1 MIQVQRHKSD
11 NGFSR
16 RRGRFSLNLGAVS
29 LLALG
34 ASLVMLAAPQQSLAQ
49 QTPTQAAASPLDE
62 LEEIIVT
69 GTRISGFTA
78 PTPLTSIG
86 AVEMQ
91 DRGVSTVADLLRD
104 VPQLKVNQNIGKS
117 SEPIGA
123 SNADL
128 RGLGTQRTLVLINGN
143 RVGVT
148 DPAGTIDTNIIPVAL
163 IKNVEIVTGGA
174 SAAYGSDAVAGVVNF
189 VLDKSF
195 EGARA
200 DVSYGVSDYGDFR
213 RPKASVAVGHSF
225 LDGKM
230 HAEIAGDFLH
240 NSGQT
245 SQAERPWGRNRTVQL
260 TNSAYTP
267 TNGQPRLLI
276 VDNGVFSQMT
286 PGGVV
291 GLSGGKNTL
300 AQSLAA
306 QLGFAPGTGVQF
318 GANGQPI
325 PFEYGTNIGGTY
337 MQGGNG
343 YQVIDDGNLLPE
355 IERESGYG
363 RISMEATED
372 ITLFADMLYSQVHAE
387 SDLAPNPD
395 TGTLQIRNDNAFLA
409 SSVKAAM
416 AALKLTSIPFGR
428 INVEDGNSIFKTTTK
443 ARRWSFG
450 AEGSLGGT
458 WSWSTTGQISRNTY
472 DQAALNNRITQR
484 WNYGIDS
491 VVNPATGQPIC
502 RVQLNNPNPTAA
514 QDPYGDIRGCVPI
527 NPFGAGSISP
537 QAQAY
542 YRGTSTTYAEMRQEV
557 YAANISGSPFAT
569 WAGPVSVAAGAEYRT
584 EKTVQTSDANSAVSR
599 WRSINAQPFTGDY
612 NVKEGYTEIVVP
624 LAENAPLANKLELN
638 AAARYTDYSTSGVVW
653 AWKVGGNYEPVADV
667 RFRGTISRDIRA
679 PNNFEL
685 FSRGNQVINQIID
698 PRTNI
703 GRQTTQITGGNP
715 ELLPEKADTYSA
727 GVVYQPGWLSGF
739 RASFDYYNIKVKD
752 AISVVAAQDIVNFCF
767 KGQSVFCS
775 GVIQVN
781 DIITGV
787 NIIPF
792 NANSQKV
799 AGEDLEVEY
808 NFDLELAGTDGDM
821 RLRLLVNHADKLS
834 TTANG
839 VTNDYVGLAGISPP
853 PQGIPEWRV
862 NLNANYSFDDWKV
875 GVGYRYISGGKI
887 DTRFNRTVLDIA
899 DNRIKGIGYFDANLS
914 WDATDNVTLYGSVE
928 NLTNEDPP
936 ITPNGIVQPTIANSP
951 FFDNRGRY
959 WVIGARAK
967 F

>member
-1 MIQVQRHKSD
+1 MVQEMCAGSHADMPR
-11 NGFSR
+11 NGG
-16 RRGRFSLNLGAVS
+16 GRSFRLGMVS
-29 LLALG
+29 LLALC
-34 ASLVMLAAPQQSLAQ
+34 APLAAPLAAAQ
-49 QTPTQAAASPLDE
+49 QPAGPSGAEPMQALDE
-62 LEEIIVT
+62 IVVT

-78 PTPLTSIG
+78 PTPLTSVG

-91 DRGVSTVADLLRD
+91 DRGVSTVSDLLRD

-128 RGLGTQRTLVLINGN
+128 RGLGTQRTLVLMNGN
-143 RVGVT
+143 RVGAT
-148 DPAGTIDTNIIPVAL
+148 DPAGTIDTNIVPVAL
-163 IKNVEIVTGGA
+163 IRNVEIVTGGA

-189 VLDKSF
+189 VLDKTF
-195 EGARA
+195 QGAKA
-200 DVSYGVSDYGDFR
+200 DISYGVTDYGDFR
-213 RPKASVAVGHSF
+213 RPKASVAVGHGF
-225 LDGKM
+225 LDGKL
-230 HAEIAGDFLH
+230 HATLAADFLH

-260 TNSAYTP
+260 TNAAYTP

-276 VDNGVFSQMT
+276 VENGVFSQMT

-291 GLSGGKNTL
+291 GLQGGRNTL

-318 GANGQPI
+318 GPNGQPL
-325 PFEYGTNIGGTY
+325 PFEYGTNVGGTY

-343 YQVIDDGNLLPE
+343 YQVIDGGNLLPE
-355 IERESGYG
+355 IERKSGYG
-363 RISMEATED
+363 RVSFEVSDD
-372 ITLFADMLYSQVHAE
+372 ITLFADMLYSEVQAE
-387 SDLAPNPD
+387 SDLAANPD
-395 TGTLQIRNDNAFLA
+395 TGTLTIRNDNAFLDG
-409 SSVKAAM
+409 SVRAAM
-416 AALKLTSIPFGR
+416 ASLGLTSIPFGR
-428 INVEDGNSIFKTTTK
+428 INLEDGNSIFQTTTK

-450 AEGSLGGT
+450 AEGILAGNWT
-458 WSWSTTGQISRNTY
+458 WSATGQITRNTY
-472 DQAALNNRITQR
+472 DQAALNNRIAQR
-484 WNYGIDS
+484 WTYGIDS
-491 VVNPATGQPIC
+491 VINPATGQPIC
-502 RVQLNNPNPTAA
+502 RVLLNNPNPTAA
-514 QDPYGDIRGCVPI
+514 RDPYGDIRGCIPI
-527 NPFGAGSISP
+527 NPFGAGSITQ

-542 YRGTSTTYAEMRQEV
+542 YHGTSTTFAEMRQEV
-557 YAANISGSPFAT
+557 YAANISGSPFTT

-584 EKTVQTSDANSAVSR
+584 EKTVQTSDANSAASR
-599 WRSINAQPFTGDY
+599 WRSINAQPFSGKY
-612 NVKEGYTEIVVP
+612 HVKEGYAEVVVP
-624 LAENAPLANKLELN
+624 LADGAAFANKLDLN
-638 AAARYTDYSTSGVVW
+638 GAARYTDYSTSGTVW
-653 AWKVGGNYEPVADV
+653 AWKIGGNYEPVADV
-667 RFRGTISRDIRA
+667 RFRGTLSRDIRA
-679 PNNFEL
+679 PNNYEL

-715 ELLPEKADTYSA
+715 DLLPEKADTYSV

-752 AISVVAAQDIVNFCF
+752 AISVISAQDIVNFCF
-767 KGQSVFCS
+767 RGQSVFCS
-775 GVIQVN
+775 GVTQTN
-781 DIITGV
+781 DIITRV

-799 AGEDLEVEY
+799 AGQDLEMEY
-808 NFDLELAGTDGDM
+808 NFPLEMAGADGDM
-821 RLRLLVNHADKLS
+821 RLRLLVNHADKLA

-853 PQGIPEWRV
+853 PQGVPEWRV
-862 NLNANYSFDDWKV
+862 NLNVSYSFDDWKL

-899 DNRIKGIGYFDANLS
+899 DNRIDGINYFDANIA
-914 WDATDNVTLYGSVE
+914 WDATANVTIYGSVE
-928 NLTNEDPP
+928 NLTNEAPP

-951 FFDNRGRY
+951 FFDNRGRF
-959 WVIGARAK
+959 WVIGARAR